1 MTRRGKIFLIIAAA
15 MAIFGFCLF
24 LFFYHPQKLLEVDF
38 LNVGQGDSELIKTPY
53 GQNILIDG
61 GPDNK
66 VMSELGRN
74 LPFLSR
80 RIDLVIDT
88 HPHDDHV
95 VGLIDVLRKYKVAR
109 ILMTGAFITTPQP
122 LLENEGSPLKGE
134 APPPFQEFLKTISL
148 KKAPVIIE
156 VGEEKITLG
165 PDLVLEILS
174 PGKNE
179 ISADLNE
186 DSIVAKLVYKNKSF
200 LFTGDAGR
208 KTEDELLAKKIEVKS
223 DVLKVGHHGSET
235 ASSLNFLQIV
245 APEFAVI
252 ECGTNNQFGFPREDT
267 LWRLQEAGAKILR
280 TDLNGTIKIKT
291 DGEKLFVKN
300 KINKNSM
307 LPGVLKKGSL
317 KEQE

>member
-1 MTRRGKIFLIIAAA
+1 MQRRGKIFLIIAAA
-15 MAIFGFCLF
+15 TAFLSLCLF

-61 GPDNK
+61 GPDNS
-66 VMSELGRN
+66 VLAELGRN

-80 RIDLVIDT
+80 RIDLIIDT

-95 VGLIDVLRKYKVAR
+95 SGLIDALRKYNVQR
-109 ILMTGAFITTPQP
+109 ILMTATPS
-122 LLENEGSPLKGE
+122 N
-134 APPPFQEFLKTISL
+134 APPFQEFLNVVRL
-148 KKAPVIIE
+148 KKTPVIIE
-156 VGEEKITLG
+156 DGAETITLG

-179 ISADLNE
+179 IGADLNE
-186 DSIVAKLVYKNKSF
+186 DSIVAKLIYRHKSF
-200 LFTGDAGR
+200 LFTGDAGVL
-208 KTEDELLAKKIEVKS
+208 TEAKLLAKKVEVKV

-235 ASSLNFLQIV
+235 ASSLNFLMAV

-252 ECGTNNQFGFPREDT
+252 EDGANNQFGFPRADT
-267 LWRLQEAGAKILR
+267 LWRLEKAGAKILR

-291 DGEKLFVKN
+291 DGEKLFVEN
-300 KINKNSM
+300 KIDKNFGM
-307 LPGVLKKGSL
+307 PGILKKQNA

>member
-15 MAIFGFCLF
+15 MAFFGLCLF
-24 LFFYHPQKLLEVDF
+24 LFFYHPQKFLEVDF

-53 GQNILIDG
+53 GQYILIDG

-80 RIDLVIDT
+80 RIDLIIDT

-95 VGLIDVLRKYKVAR
+95 AGLITVLKKYHVAR
-109 ILMTGAFITTPQP
+109 ILMTNAAS
-122 LLENEGSPLKGE
+122 N
-134 APPPFQEFLKTISL
+134 APPFQEFLKIIT
-148 KKAPVIIE
+148 KEKTPVIIE
-156 VGEEKITLG
+156 NGAEKITLG
-165 PDLVLEILS
+165 PDLILEILS

-179 ISADLNE
+179 IGADLNE
-186 DSIVAKLVYKNKSF
+186 DSIVAKLIYKDKSF
-200 LFTGDAGR
+200 LFTGDAGDM
-208 KTEDELLAKKIEVKS
+208 TEAKLLAEKVDVKA

-235 ASSLNFLQIV
+235 ASSPDFLRAV

-252 ECGTNNQFGFPREDT
+252 ECGTNNQFGFPKADT
-267 LWRLQEAGAKILR
+267 LWHLQETGAKILR
-280 TDLNGTIKIKT
+280 TDLNGTVKIKT
-291 DGEKLFVKN
+291 DGETLQIEN
-300 KINKNSM
+300 RINKNSM
-307 LPGVLKKGSL
+307 SPGVSKKQGS

>member
-24 LFFYHPQKLLEVDF
+24 LFFYHPQKSLEVDF

-95 VGLIDVLRKYKVAR
+95 FGLIGVLRKYKVAR
-109 ILMTGAFITTPQP
+109 ILMTDALTHPASPGSAP
-122 LLENEGSPLKGE
+122 LSRGE
-134 APPPFQEFLKTISL
+134 YASPPFQEFLRTISL
-148 KKAPVIIE
+148 KKTPVIIE

-174 PGKNE
+174 PGKNDLG
-179 ISADLNE
+179 ADLNE
-186 DSIVAKLVYKNKSF
+186 DSIVAKLIYKNKSF

-208 KTEDELLAKKIEVKS
+208 KTEDELLAEKINIKS

-235 ASSLNFLQIV
+235 ASSLNFLEAV
-245 APEFAVI
+245 APEFAII
-252 ECGTNNQFGFPREDT
+252 ECGENNQFGFPREDT

-307 LPGVLKKGSL
+307 LPGILKKGSL